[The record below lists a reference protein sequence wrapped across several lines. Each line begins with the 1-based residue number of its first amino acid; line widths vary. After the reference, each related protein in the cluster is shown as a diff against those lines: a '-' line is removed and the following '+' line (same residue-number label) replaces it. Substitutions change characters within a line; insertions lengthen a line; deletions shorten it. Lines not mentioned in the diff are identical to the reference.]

1 MSHFEHAFTKPQGC
15 LTQDC
20 SLYSLKQQ
28 ANITFIEM
36 SISHK
41 SFNFCEIPA
50 VRLCVCNSTSMQTGL
65 RNWESAGERAGAA
78 APSKSSTGRASSNI
92 DSLSWTTVVDC
103 QLLNLDT
110 HTHTH
115 TYTYTNDC
123 AHTKRQK
130 HIQYTEICTQLCP
143 YSSVRCD
150 FYLSVSGDFG
160 NFGKRSSERSRVS
173 VSVDFQASALL
184 LLPPQHP

>member
-1 MSHFEHAFTKPQGC
+1 M
-15 LTQDC
+15 
-20 SLYSLKQQ
+20 
-28 ANITFIEM
+28 
-36 SISHK
+36 
-41 SFNFCEIPA
+41 
-50 VRLCVCNSTSMQTGL
+50 CVCNSTSMQTGL

-115 TYTYTNDC
+115 T
-123 AHTKRQK
+123 HTHTQMIV
-130 HIQYTEICTQLCP
+130 HIQNDRNIFTEICTQLCP

>member
-1 MSHFEHAFTKPQGC
+1 MSHFGHAFTKPHGC
-15 LTQDC
+15 LTQGC

-78 APSKSSTGRASSNI
+78 APSKSSTGRTSSNI

-115 TYTYTNDC
+115 T
-123 AHTKRQK
+123 HTQMIV
-130 HIQYTEICTQLCP
+130 HIQNDRKNTEICTQLCP

>member
-1 MSHFEHAFTKPQGC
+1 MRYQLCG
-15 LTQDC
+15 
-20 SLYSLKQQ
+20 
-28 ANITFIEM
+28 
-36 SISHK
+36 
-41 SFNFCEIPA
+41 
-50 VRLCVCNSTSMQTGL
+50 CVCATPLPCRLGFVIGKMQVNVL
-65 RNWESAGERAGAA
+65 VQQRPANPAQAG
-78 APSKSSTGRASSNI
+78 PVVT
-92 DSLSWTTVVDC
+92 LWTTVVDC
-103 QLLNLDT
+103 QLLNLDI
-110 HTHTH
+110 HTH
-115 TYTYTNDC
+115 TYSYTNDC

-130 HIQYTEICTQLCP
+130 NIDYTEICTQLCP